1 MVTKDTAETSKI
13 KIDKLEVNKETVQ
26 DLTDAEAEKI
36 KGGALSIIGVCEA
49 KPSPYNSNGCGANY
63 SFRGQQ
69 TCDPGTTNP
78 VNPKGTING

>member
-1 MVTKDTAETSKI
+1 MVTKDMGGKSKV

-26 DLTDAEAEKI
+26 DLTAEEAEKV

-49 KPSPYNSNGCGANY
+49 QPSPYNSNGCGKTF

-69 TCDPGTTNP
+69 TCDPGTLNP
-78 VNPKGTING
+78 VPPKTLS

>member
-1 MVTKDTAETSKI
+1 MVSKDTGEKTKV

-26 DLTDAEAEKI
+26 DLTDEETQKI

-69 TCDPGTTNP
+69 TCDPGTLNP
-78 VNPKGTING
+78 VPPGTLK